1 VRGVNR
7 GSRCGWRG
15 YSNLNQA
22 VAGKVA
28 ARHRACRIE
37 HSKIWQVETPALR
50 ENGSDIPE
58 SALAVKKRKRRKGPD
73 GLFRGKNL

>member
-28 ARHRACRIE
+28 ARLRACRIE
-37 HSKIWQVETPALR
+37 QFKTWQAETPAFR

-58 SALAVKKRKRRKGPD
+58 SALAAKRRKRRKGPD
-73 GLFRGKNL
+73 FLFRGKNL